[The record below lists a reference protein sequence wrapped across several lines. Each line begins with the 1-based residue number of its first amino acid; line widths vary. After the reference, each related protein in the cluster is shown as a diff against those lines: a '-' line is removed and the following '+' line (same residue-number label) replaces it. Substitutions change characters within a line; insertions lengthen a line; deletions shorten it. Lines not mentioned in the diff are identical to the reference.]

1 MANDSPAIGPGAE
14 VLMHFKLSLED
25 GTVADESEPGEPLR
39 FIMGDG
45 TMIPGLEM
53 ILYGLKVGDR
63 ENLRIGPQD
72 AFGYADPSNV
82 HSMARSDFGPEF
94 DLQPGLVIAF
104 TTPSGEEVPGIIR
117 EVHDDSVQVDFN
129 HPLAGHEV
137 RFEVEILE
145 VRPPATLE
153 T

>member
-1 MANDSPAIGPGAE
+1 VGNDSPAIGPGAE

-25 GTVADESEPGEPLR
+25 GTVADQSEPGEPLR
-39 FIMGDG
+39 FTMGDG
-45 TMIPGLEM
+45 TLIPGLEM
-53 ILYGLKVGDR
+53 ILYGLKPGER
-63 ENLRIGPQD
+63 ENLRIGPRD

-82 HSMARSDFGPEF
+82 HAMPRSDFGPEF
-94 DLQPGLVIAF
+94 ELKPGLVIGF
-104 TTPSGEEVPGIIR
+104 STPSGEEVPGLIR
-117 EVHDDSVQVDFN
+117 ELEEDTVQVDFN

-145 VRPPATLE
+145 VHPPETLE